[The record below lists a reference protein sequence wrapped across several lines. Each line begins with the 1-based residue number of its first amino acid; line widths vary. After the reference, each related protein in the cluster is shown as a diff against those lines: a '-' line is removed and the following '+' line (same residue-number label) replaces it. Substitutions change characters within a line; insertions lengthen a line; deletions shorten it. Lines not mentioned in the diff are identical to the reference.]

1 MDKMSERPVV
11 FKFKL
16 GDRVGVRRYL
26 HLRATRCSESEY
38 RLIYP
43 DGFMVADL
51 VNGIHGPD
59 YHCEPITPTPHAEVM
74 WIEETYLTKLD
85 TV

>member
-1 MDKMSERPVV
+1 MSECPVV

-16 GDRVGVRRYL
+16 GDRVEVKRNLY
-26 HLRATRCSESEY
+26 LRATHCTKSAY
-38 RLIYP
+38 RLVYP

-59 YHCEPITPTPHAEVM
+59 YHCEPITPTPHARVM

-85 TV
+85 IV